1 MAKKLEIQR
10 QGFPSGV
17 AAAYNN
23 LLGIKSDS
31 QIVLLPLSQLDEI
44 EDRPFPINDS
54 KVDQIADSIE
64 NVGVIEP
71 IIVIKNG
78 ERYNILSGRH
88 RFRACQ
94 KIGKTEIPC
103 YIKDTDETTAR
114 YILIATNTD
123 RNNEYSPIVYARA
136 YAEYLD
142 LMKKMGKKAVVNAI
156 SEQSGMNRKQI
167 YRYLRLNYLI
177 PELQK
182 WVDES
187 VLTIE
192 AAVELS
198 FLSDEKQLSFFTH
211 LNNLG
216 IADNVIS
223 RTFKV
228 DKTKTIR
235 QAAEKIS
242 DEEFS
247 KNIDKIIFG
256 HYGQESKPEPETA
269 KDETAPAPIHETEIE
284 EETEPETNIEAA
296 EEENETEE
304 PPAPVSAL
312 TPTQEQEIVEDIEPE
327 PFTEPAEEE
336 TETEEPPAPV
346 PAPAPKKEKM
356 GLEAPKPDRSE
367 TAEEVKTAPTEKT
380 VKSDSNSFEE
390 IVKGYM
396 LLALLEHGLDSES
409 ISLVQLDAVFDRYSK
424 SEAAETYR
432 REC

>member
-44 EDRPFPINDS
+44 EDQPFPINDS
-54 KVDQIADSIE
+54 KVEQIADSIE

-71 IIVIKNG
+71 LIVVKNG

-94 KIGKTEIPC
+94 KLGKSEIPC

-177 PELQK
+177 QELQK
-182 WVDES
+182 WVEKS

-198 FLSDEKQLSFFTH
+198 FLSEEKQLAFYTH

-228 DKTKTIR
+228 DKTKSIR
-235 QAAEKIS
+235 QAAEEIS
-242 DEEFS
+242 NEEFS

-256 HYGQESKPEPETA
+256 RYGQESKAETA
-269 KDETAPAPIHETEIE
+269 KDEAAPAPIHETEIE
-284 EETEPETNIEAA
+284 EETEPETEPEPNIEPA

-304 PPAPVSAL
+304 LSVPVS
-312 TPTQEQEIVEDIEPE
+312 
-327 PFTEPAEEE
+327 
-336 TETEEPPAPV
+336 
-346 PAPAPKKEKM
+346 APAPKKEKM
-356 GLEAPKPDRSE
+356 GLQAPKPDRSE
-367 TAEEVKTAPTEKT
+367 TAEEVKTAPTEKM

-409 ISLVQLDAVFDRYSK
+409 ISLTQLDAVFDRYTK

>member
-44 EDRPFPINDS
+44 EDQPFPINDS

-71 IIVIKNG
+71 IIAIKNG

-198 FLSDEKQLSFFTH
+198 FLSEEKQLAFYSH
-211 LNNLG
+211 LSNLG

-235 QAAEKIS
+235 QAAEEIS

-256 HYGQESKPEPETA
+256 HYGQDSKVEPEPV
-269 KDETAPAPIHETEIE
+269 KDEAAPAPI
-284 EETEPETNIEAA
+284 
-296 EEENETEE
+296 
-304 PPAPVSAL
+304 
-312 TPTQEQEIVEDIEPE
+312 QEQEIVEDIEPE

-336 TETEEPPAPV
+336 TETEEPSAPV

-356 GLEAPKPDRSE
+356 GLEAPKPD
-367 TAEEVKTAPTEKT
+367 AEEIAEEAKTAPTVKS

-409 ISLVQLDAVFDRYSK
+409 ISLVQLDAVFDRYTK

>member
-44 EDRPFPINDS
+44 EDQPFPINDS

-71 IIVIKNG
+71 LIVVRNG

-94 KIGKTEIPC
+94 KLGKEEIPC
-103 YIKDTDETTAR
+103 YIKETDETTAR

-177 PELQK
+177 QELQK
-182 WVDES
+182 WVEKS

-198 FLSDEKQLSFFTH
+198 FLSEEKQLAFYTH

-228 DKTKTIR
+228 DKTKSIR
-235 QAAEKIS
+235 QAAEEIS
-242 DEEFS
+242 NEEFS

-256 HYGQESKPEPETA
+256 RYGQESKAETA
-269 KDETAPAPIHETEIE
+269 KDEAAPAPIHETEIE
-284 EETEPETNIEAA
+284 EETEPETEPEPNIEPA

-304 PPAPVSAL
+304 LSVPVS
-312 TPTQEQEIVEDIEPE
+312 
-327 PFTEPAEEE
+327 
-336 TETEEPPAPV
+336 
-346 PAPAPKKEKM
+346 APAPKKEKM
-356 GLEAPKPDRSE
+356 GLQAPKPDRSE
-367 TAEEVKTAPTEKT
+367 TAEEVKTAPTEKM

-409 ISLVQLDAVFDRYSK
+409 ISLTQLDAVFDRYTK

>member
-1 MAKKLEIQR
+1 MAKKFEIQK
-10 QGFPSGV
+10 QGFGSV
-17 AAAYNN
+17 AAAYND
-23 LLGIKSDS
+23 LLGIRSDS

-44 EDRPFPINDS
+44 DDQPFPINDG

-71 IIVIKNG
+71 IIVVKNG

-88 RFRACQ
+88 RYRACQ
-94 KIGKTEIPC
+94 KVGKTEIPC
-103 YIKDTDETTAR
+103 YVKDTDETTAR

-136 YAEYLD
+136 YAEYID
-142 LMKKMGKKAVVNAI
+142 LMKKMGRKAVVNAI

-182 WVDES
+182 WVENS

-198 FLSDEKQLSFFTH
+198 FLSDEKQLAFYNH
-211 LNNLG
+211 LNDLG

-228 DKTKTIR
+228 DKTKSIR
-235 QAAEKIS
+235 QTAEELS

-247 KNIDKIIFG
+247 ANIDKIIFG
-256 HYGQESKPEPETA
+256 RYGQDSKTETVEAVPEPEPETR
-269 KDETAPAPIHETEIE
+269 P
-284 EETEPETNIEAA
+284 EPETKP
-296 EEENETEE
+296 ETI
-304 PPAPVSAL
+304 L
-312 TPTQEQEIVEDIEPE
+312 
-327 PFTEPAEEE
+327 PAEEE
-336 TETEEPPAPV
+336 IEEQPEEPASVIPFPL
-346 PAPAPKKEKM
+346 PPKEKM
-356 GLEAPKPDRSE
+356 GLEAPKTKP
-367 TAEEVKTAPTEKT
+367 EEVSAAPARNSKQE
-380 VKSDSNSFEE
+380 NSFEE

>member
-44 EDRPFPINDS
+44 EDQPFPINDS
-54 KVDQIADSIE
+54 KVEQIADSIE

-71 IIVIKNG
+71 LIVVKNG

-94 KIGKTEIPC
+94 KLGKSEIPC

-177 PELQK
+177 QELQK
-182 WVDES
+182 WVEKS

-198 FLSDEKQLSFFTH
+198 FLSEEKQLAFYTH

-228 DKTKTIR
+228 DKTKSIR
-235 QAAEKIS
+235 QAAEEIS
-242 DEEFS
+242 NEEFS

-256 HYGQESKPEPETA
+256 RYGQESKAETA
-269 KDETAPAPIHETEIE
+269 KDEAAPAPIHETEIE
-284 EETEPETNIEAA
+284 EETEPETEPEPNIEPA

-304 PPAPVSAL
+304 LSVPVS
-312 TPTQEQEIVEDIEPE
+312 
-327 PFTEPAEEE
+327 
-336 TETEEPPAPV
+336 
-346 PAPAPKKEKM
+346 APAPKKEKM

-409 ISLVQLDAVFDRYSK
+409 ISLVQLDAVFDRYTK

>member
-44 EDRPFPINDS
+44 EDQPFPINDS
-54 KVDQIADSIE
+54 KVEQIADSIE

-71 IIVIKNG
+71 LIVVKNG

-94 KIGKTEIPC
+94 KLGKSEIPC

-177 PELQK
+177 QELQK
-182 WVDES
+182 WVEKS

-198 FLSDEKQLSFFTH
+198 FLSEEKQLAFYTH

-228 DKTKTIR
+228 DKTKSIR
-235 QAAEKIS
+235 QAAEEIS
-242 DEEFS
+242 NEEFS

-256 HYGQESKPEPETA
+256 RYGQESKAETA
-269 KDETAPAPIHETEIE
+269 KDEAAPAPIHETEIE
-284 EETEPETNIEAA
+284 EETEPETEPEPNIEPA

-304 PPAPVSAL
+304 LSVPVS
-312 TPTQEQEIVEDIEPE
+312 
-327 PFTEPAEEE
+327 
-336 TETEEPPAPV
+336 
-346 PAPAPKKEKM
+346 APAPKKEKM
-356 GLEAPKPDRSE
+356 GLQAPKPDRSE
-367 TAEEVKTAPTEKT
+367 TAEEVKTAPTEKM

-409 ISLVQLDAVFDRYSK
+409 ISLVQLDAVFDRYTK

>member
-17 AAAYNN
+17 AAAYND

-44 EDRPFPINDS
+44 EDQPFPINDS

-71 IIVIKNG
+71 LIVVRNG

-94 KIGKTEIPC
+94 KLGKSEIPC

-167 YRYLRLNYLI
+167 YRYLRLNHLI

-182 WVDES
+182 WVEKS

-228 DKTKTIR
+228 DKTKSIR
-235 QAAEKIS
+235 QAAEEIS
-242 DEEFS
+242 NEEFS

-256 HYGQESKPEPETA
+256 RYGQESKAETA

-284 EETEPETNIEAA
+284 EETKPETNIEAA

-304 PPAPVSAL
+304 PPTPVSAL
-312 TPTQEQEIVEDIEPE
+312 APTQEQEIVEDIEPE
-327 PFTEPAEEE
+327 PDIEPAEEKIE
-336 TETEEPPAPV
+336 TEKPPAPV

-367 TAEEVKTAPTEKT
+367 TAEDVKTAPTVKS

-409 ISLVQLDAVFDRYSK
+409 ISLVQLDAVFDRYTK
-424 SEAAETYR
+424 NEAAETYR

>member
-31 QIVLLPLSQLDEI
+31 QVVLLPLSQLDEI
-44 EDRPFPINDS
+44 EDQPFPINDS
-54 KVDQIADSIE
+54 KVDQIADSID

-71 IIVIKNG
+71 IIVVKNG

-94 KIGKTEIPC
+94 KLGKQEIPC
-103 YIKDTDETTAR
+103 YIKETDETTAR

-142 LMKKMGKKAVVNAI
+142 LMKKMGKKAAVNAI

-182 WVDES
+182 WVEDG

-198 FLSDEKQLSFFTH
+198 FLSDEKQLAFYNH
-211 LNNLG
+211 LNDLG

-228 DKTKTIR
+228 DKTKIIR
-235 QAAEKIS
+235 QTAEELS

-247 KNIDKIIFG
+247 TNIDKIIFG
-256 HYGQESKPEPETA
+256 RYGQDSKTETVEDVPEPEPETR
-269 KDETAPAPIHETEIE
+269 
-284 EETEPETNIEAA
+284 TEPE
-296 EEENETEE
+296 
-304 PPAPVSAL
+304 
-312 TPTQEQEIVEDIEPE
+312 
-327 PFTEPAEEE
+327 TEPAEEE
-336 TETEEPPAPV
+336 IEEQPEEPASVIPFPMQ
-346 PAPAPKKEKM
+346 KKEKM
-356 GLEAPKPDRSE
+356 GLEAPKTKP
-367 TAEEVKTAPTEKT
+367 EEVSAAPARNSKQE
-380 VKSDSNSFEE
+380 NSFEE

-396 LLALLEHGLDSES
+396 LLALQAHEIEAENIS
-409 ISLVQLDAVFDRYSK
+409 IAQLDNVLERYTK
-424 SEAAETYR
+424 SEAADVYR
-432 REC
+432 REV

>member
-44 EDRPFPINDS
+44 EDQPFPINDS

-71 IIVIKNG
+71 IIVVKNG

-94 KIGKTEIPC
+94 KLGKSEIPC

-182 WVDES
+182 WVEKS

-198 FLSDEKQLSFFTH
+198 FLSDKKQLAFYGH

-312 TPTQEQEIVEDIEPE
+312 APTQEQEIVEDIEPE

-356 GLEAPKPDRSE
+356 GLEAPKPD
-367 TAEEVKTAPTEKT
+367 AEEIAEEAKTAPTVKS

-409 ISLVQLDAVFDRYSK
+409 ISLVQLDAVFDRYTK

>member
-31 QIVLLPLSQLDEI
+31 QIVLLSLSQLDEI
-44 EDRPFPINDS
+44 EDQPFPINDS

-71 IIVIKNG
+71 IIVVKNG

-94 KIGKTEIPC
+94 KLGKSEIPC

-182 WVDES
+182 WVEDG

-198 FLSDEKQLSFFTH
+198 FLSDEKQLAFYSH

-216 IADNVIS
+216 IADTVIS

-256 HYGQESKPEPETA
+256 HYGQESNAETA
-269 KDETAPAPIHETEIE
+269 KDEAAPAPIHETEIE
-284 EETEPETNIEAA
+284 EEN
-296 EEENETEE
+296 
-304 PPAPVSAL
+304 
-312 TPTQEQEIVEDIEPE
+312 
-327 PFTEPAEEE
+327 
-336 TETEEPPAPV
+336 ETEEPPAPV

-356 GLEAPKPDRSE
+356 GLEAPKPD
-367 TAEEVKTAPTEKT
+367 AEEIAEEAKTAPTVKS
-380 VKSDSNSFEE
+380 VKSDGNSFEE

-409 ISLVQLDAVFDRYSK
+409 ISLVQLDAVFDRYTK